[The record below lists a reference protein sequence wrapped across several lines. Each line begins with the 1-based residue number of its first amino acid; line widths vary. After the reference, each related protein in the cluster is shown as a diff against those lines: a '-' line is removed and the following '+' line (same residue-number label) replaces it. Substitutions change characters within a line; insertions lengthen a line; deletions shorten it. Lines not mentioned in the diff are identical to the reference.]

1 MTALAI
7 ALTLGALCG
16 YSIVLAQMLD
26 RRDQARVTL
35 TEQRQRQI
43 VELREVIVTLGASAA
58 AVTLTFADAVESLGR
73 FAIEH
78 ERALRKRRT

>member
-1 MTALAI
+1 MLAIAI

-16 YSIVLAQMLD
+16 YGIVLAQLLD

-35 TEQRQRQI
+35 AEQRQRQI
-43 VELREVIVTLGASAA
+43 VELREGIVTLTAAAA
-58 AVTLTFADAVESLGR
+58 AVTLAFADAVESLGR